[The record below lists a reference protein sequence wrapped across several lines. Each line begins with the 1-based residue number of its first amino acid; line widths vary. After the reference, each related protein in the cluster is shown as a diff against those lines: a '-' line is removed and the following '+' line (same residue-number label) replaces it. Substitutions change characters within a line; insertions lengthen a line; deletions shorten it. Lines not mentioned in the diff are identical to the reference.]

1 MNKTVLGLGLALVVP
16 LVWVLGRSFGTDP
29 QYIPSPLID
38 KEAPSFNL
46 PILDGNGEMLDLATL
61 RGKPVVLNFWA
72 TWCDTC
78 GYEHPALSRLAR
90 AYTGRVQFVGVA
102 YLDTEDNLRKW
113 LKSHGGAHFPT
124 VIDVGTSAAV
134 AFGVGRLPETY
145 LVDQAGIVRHKV
157 FGAIDPAD
165 LVKRLEG
172 LL

>member
-1 MNKTVLGLGLALVVP
+1 MNKSVLAVGLALVLP
-16 LVWVLGRSFGTDP
+16 LVWVLSRGFGTDP

-38 KEAPSFNL
+38 KPAPSFNL
-46 PILDGNGEMLDLATL
+46 PVLDGGGEKLDLTAL

-78 GYEHPALSRLAR
+78 GYEHPILSRLAR
-90 AYTGRVQFVGVA
+90 AYTGRVEFVGVA
-102 YLDTEDNLRKW
+102 YLDSEENLRKW

-145 LVDQAGIVRHKV
+145 LIDQAGTVRHKV
-157 FGAIDPAD
+157 FGAIDPED
-165 LVKRLEG
+165 LVQRLEA

>member
-1 MNKTVLGLGLALVVP
+1 MNKTVLGLGLSLVLP
-16 LVWVLGRSFGTDP
+16 LVWVLGRGFGTDP

-38 KEAPSFNL
+38 QPAPSFNL
-46 PILDGNGEMLDLATL
+46 PVLDGDGKMLELAQL
-61 RGKPVVLNFWA
+61 RGQPVVLNFWA
-72 TWCDTC
+72 TWCDSC

-102 YLDTEDNLRKW
+102 YLDSEENLRKW

-145 LVDQAGIVRHKV
+145 LIDPAGTVRHKV
-157 FGAIDPAD
+157 FGAIEPND
-165 LVKRLEG
+165 LVHRIEAML
-172 LL
+172 